1 MRWENPNRRGPHQRK
16 SQRKTDA
23 NPRKIRI
30 RRESKAKRRGLRV
43 VKARR
48 NREED
53 QVHQKTPLNRTRP
66 LLSERNIR
74 RVRRRETK
82 IHPDLPLSQRS
93 LISLRNQRKVKA
105 DTLLRIKAR
114 TRRANL
120 RVRSRV
126 YPMTKSSR
134 FWMKKMSR
142 LLSGLK
148 TMQSW
153 SSSWIKK
160 TKTSSIS

>member
-1 MRWENPNRRGPHQRK
+1 M
-16 SQRKTDA
+16 
-23 NPRKIRI
+23 
-30 RRESKAKRRGLRV
+30 

-148 TMQSW
+148 TMQS
-153 SSSWIKK
+153 
-160 TKTSSIS
+160 